1 MDIFILALAILPVI
15 VLLFYIYRQDKYEK
29 EPLYMLVLA
38 FLLGVLSIPLALF
51 LDGFIDMV
59 IGGTSV
65 FYEAF
70 FQAGIP
76 EEFAKWLLFMLLIW
90 KNRNFDEFFDGIV
103 YMSFIGLG
111 FACVENIMYV
121 FGEQEFMSSLRVGVM
136 RAVLSVPAHFLFAVI
151 MGYFLGMAKFLKAN
165 RTKYLCFSLLFPIIA
180 HGLFDYLL
188 MLSSFVSEIGF
199 NFIGF
204 LLLAG
209 FIWLDIKMWKVCL
222 KNIKKMQE
230 NTRVERNNKIFW
242 KIFKSK

>member
-15 VLLFYIYRQDKYEK
+15 VLLIYIYKQDKYEK
-29 EPLYMLVLA
+29 EPVRMLALA
-38 FLLGVLSIPLALF
+38 FLLGILSIPLALF
-51 LDGFIDMV
+51 LDGVIDVM

-65 FYEAF
+65 FYMAF

-76 EEFAKWLLFMLLIW
+76 EEFAKWVLFMLVIW
-90 KNRNFDEFFDGIV
+90 RNKNFDEFFDGIV

-121 FGEQEFMSSLRVGVM
+121 FGEQELLSSLRVGVM

-151 MGYFLGMAKFLKAN
+151 MGYFLAMAKFVRAN
-165 RTKYLCFSLLFPIIA
+165 RTKYLCFSLLFPILA

-199 NFIGF
+199 DFV
-204 LLLAG
+204 G
-209 FIWLDIKMWKVCL
+209 FILLVGFVLLDIKMWKVCL
-222 KNIKKMQE
+222 KNIKRMQE

-242 KIFKSK
+242 NIFKSK